1 MEYDPKQLELLVQK
15 ESSTL
20 EGRLHNLSKK
30 QKNIVNSQL
39 SGLLDVHQWE
49 SATCGC
55 YLVNAGNANLLI
67 KYTPFNTPP
76 KWSA

>member
-30 QKNIVNSQL
+30 QKNIVNGQL
-39 SGLLDVHQWE
+39 SGLLDVHQ
-49 SATCGC
+49 
-55 YLVNAGNANLLI
+55 
-67 KYTPFNTPP
+67 
-76 KWSA
+76 

>member
-30 QKNIVNSQL
+30 QNIVNSQL

-49 SATCGC
+49 SAKLGC
-55 YLVNAGNANLLI
+55 YHLVMLVMQI
-67 KYTPFNTPP
+67 C
-76 KWSA
+76 

>member
-15 ESSTL
+15 ASSTL

-39 SGLLDVHQWE
+39 PGLLDVRQ
-49 SATCGC
+49 
-55 YLVNAGNANLLI
+55 
-67 KYTPFNTPP
+67 
-76 KWSA
+76 

>member
-15 ESSTL
+15 ESSIL

-30 QKNIVNSQL
+30 QKNEVNSQL

-49 SATCGC
+49 SAKFGC
-55 YLVNAGNANLLI
+55 YHLVMLVMQI
-67 KYTPFNTPP
+67 C
-76 KWSA
+76 

>member
-30 QKNIVNSQL
+30 QRNIVNSLL

-49 SATCGC
+49 SA
-55 YLVNAGNANLLI
+55 
-67 KYTPFNTPP
+67 P
-76 KWSA
+76 SAVITW